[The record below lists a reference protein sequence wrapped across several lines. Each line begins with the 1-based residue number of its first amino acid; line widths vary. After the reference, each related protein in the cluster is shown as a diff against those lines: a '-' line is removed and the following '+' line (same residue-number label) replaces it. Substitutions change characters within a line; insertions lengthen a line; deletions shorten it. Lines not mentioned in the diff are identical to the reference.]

1 MESVLCDYD
10 RINNLKKKWLF
21 DDNSVSDYYYEDAT
35 TISIICHEKGIQ
47 DELGKYLIDLFS
59 ARTRLYSKSKKS
71 EANKLLYYCTSF
83 ITSNSDYFNCYRNNM
98 RTLLSENKYDISES
112 NYIFGVISLSN
123 IFNHYYGS
131 NLGIDINKVN
141 MMIILSSL
149 NGEVVNDKVYRKIIE
164 EYNSQETME
173 AKYARMCFELEK
185 KLGLNG
191 ENIKEIDITILNEM
205 SKVLK

>member
-1 MESVLCDYD
+1 
-10 RINNLKKKWLF
+10 
-21 DDNSVSDYYYEDAT
+21 
-35 TISIICHEKGIQ
+35 
-47 DELGKYLIDLFS
+47 
-59 ARTRLYSKSKKS
+59 
-71 EANKLLYYCTSF
+71 
-83 ITSNSDYFNCYRNNM
+83 M
-98 RTLLSENKYDISES
+98 RTLLSENMYDISES

-123 IFNHYYGS
+123 ILNHYYGS
-131 NLGIDINKVN
+131 NLRIDINKVN

-191 ENIKEIDITILNEM
+191 ENIKEVDITILNEM